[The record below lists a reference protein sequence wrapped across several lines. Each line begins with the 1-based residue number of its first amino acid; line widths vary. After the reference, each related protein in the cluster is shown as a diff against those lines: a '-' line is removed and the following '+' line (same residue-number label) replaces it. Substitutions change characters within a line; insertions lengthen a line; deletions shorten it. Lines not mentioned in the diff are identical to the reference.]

1 MLAALA
7 TASAGIITLY
17 SGVNAPDAR
26 VEAITD
32 RGPILEM
39 IVRCRQGSAIIS
51 YSKMERLYCD
61 PQLRCNA
68 DKDLV
73 IRRTCG

>member
-17 SGVNAPDAR
+17 SGVHAQDAR

-32 RGPILEM
+32 RGPIVEM
-39 IVRCRQGSAIIS
+39 IIRCRQGSAIIS
-51 YSKMERLYCD
+51 YSKVERLYCD
-61 PQLRCNA
+61 PRLRCDA
-68 DKDLV
+68 DKNLV
-73 IRRTCG
+73 IRRTCD